1 MKYIVGKPQLITLRL
16 HIVGNPQLITLR
28 LHIVGN
34 PQLIMLRLHIVDK
47 QQRRR
52 VIEVWSA
59 VVYPVTMK

>member
-1 MKYIVGKPQLITLRL
+1 
-16 HIVGNPQLITLR
+16 
-28 LHIVGN
+28 
-34 PQLIMLRLHIVDK
+34 MLRLHIVDK